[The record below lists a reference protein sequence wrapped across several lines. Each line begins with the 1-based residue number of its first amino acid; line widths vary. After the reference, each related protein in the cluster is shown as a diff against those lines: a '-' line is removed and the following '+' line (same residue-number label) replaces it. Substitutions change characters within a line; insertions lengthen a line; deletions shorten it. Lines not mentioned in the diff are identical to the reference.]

1 MNAKDILEKIKKSCD
16 EIVLSLKSALA
27 NLRKNI
33 KNNFQSIKPDGYQP
47 QDSSD
52 SPTQDVS
59 PEASDQNSTN
69 AKSDTTSATKEAA
82 APSHQKPS
90 SIGLTIALSLLDI
103 IASLVFIATIVIAIK
118 PGILAG
124 KLNAPS
130 ASYHVVFEK
139 IGKTLMKI
147 ETTTVSQ
154 ISASQAF
161 FVGLGLIIFGIIKT
175 AVLLSAKNGTKKTVS
190 ALTLAMTYFA
200 CFMISDKF
208 LLFAI
213 FILLLY
219 FTFSYSCGFSTLV
232 VFTKFGVVIV
242 AAIAIYIAVHF
253 ALYPVLA
260 REASDVMNKLS
271 LPIKRWW

>member
-1 MNAKDILEKIKKSCD
+1 MKLDKDAIIHNARESLNSIKAFAKNAAQKIKAAINSDKEKNDD
-16 EIVLSLKSALA
+16 EEKAET
-27 NLRKNI
+27 
-33 KNNFQSIKPDGYQP
+33 P
-47 QDSSD
+47 QDETIK
-52 SPTQDVS
+52 TQ
-59 PEASDQNSTN
+59 DQNSTN
-69 AKSDTTSATKEAA
+69 ASSDTTSATKEAA

-124 KLNAPS
+124 KLNVPS

-147 ETTTVSQ
+147 ETTMVSRP
-154 ISASQAF
+154 SAGQAF
-161 FVGLGLIIFGIIKT
+161 FVGLGLVIYGLLKVF
-175 AVLLSAKNGTKKTVS
+175 VLLSAKNGTRKTVS
-190 ALTLAMTYFA
+190 ILTLIMTYFA

-208 LLFAI
+208 LLFTI

-219 FTFSYSCGFSTLV
+219 FTFSYSCGFSSLV
-232 VFTKFGVVIV
+232 AFTKFGVVIV
-242 AAIAIYIAVHF
+242 AAIAIYVAVHF
-253 ALYPVLA
+253 ALDPVLA
-260 REASDVMNKLS
+260 REASDVMNKLR